1 MNVMD
6 IVIVALLAAIL
17 ATVLWSAFVR
27 RREGEQVGWAEP
39 DPVLGLQLQ
48 QLAESVRTLG
58 SSTMLELGRV
68 QSSLSAQADVAA
80 QLRSTTADL
89 REALANSNARGQWGE
104 RMADDVLRLAGL
116 LPNVNYVKR
125 TALSG
130 DGRGIPDFTFL
141 LPDQHVMFM
150 DVKFPIDSYLA
161 YLQATSDADREVY
174 REQFLR
180 AVRGHV
186 RTLSSRDYAGLD
198 DRPAVQNVLMFVP
211 NEAVVS
217 FIHEQAPALIDDAL
231 REGVV
236 LCSPL
241 TLFAFLGVI
250 RQAFEN
256 FRLEQA
262 SREMLSLLGQFG
274 VQWNKYQEQ
283 VEKVRKQLDTF
294 VRGMDELAGPRKRTL
309 ERPLAKLE
317 QLRRE
322 QGIEI
327 SAPLVGGDAEADA
340 EADLPSALPA

>member
-1 MNVMD
+1 MKVMD
-6 IVIVALLAAIL
+6 IVIVALLVITL
-17 ATVLWSAFVR
+17 ATVWWSVVTR
-27 RREGEQVGWAEP
+27 QRDPRQVGWAEP
-39 DPVLGLQLQ
+39 DPQLGQQLH
-48 QLAESVRTLG
+48 QLAESVRSLG
-58 SSTMLELGRV
+58 SDTMFELGRV

-80 QLRSTTADL
+80 QLRTTTADL

-125 TALSG
+125 TALTG

-141 LPDQHVMFM
+141 LPDEHVMFM
-150 DVKFPIDSYLA
+150 DVKFPIDAYLA
-161 YLQATSDADREVY
+161 YLQAGTDLEREMC

-186 RTLSSRDYAGLD
+186 RTLASREYARTD
-198 DRPAVQNVLMFVP
+198 NRPSVQNVLMFVP
-211 NEAVVS
+211 NESVVG

-231 REGVV
+231 RDGVV

-250 RQAFEN
+250 RQAFES

-274 VQWNKYQEQ
+274 VQWTKYQDQ
-283 VEKVRKQLDTF
+283 VDKVRKQLDTF
-294 VRGMDELAGPRKRTL
+294 VKGMDDLSGTRRRAL

-317 QLRRE
+317 DLRRE
-322 QGIEI
+322 QGIELD
-327 SAPLVGGDAEADA
+327 APLVEAEPAGTVG
-340 EADLPSALPA
+340 LSA